1 MGAFM
6 TNDSGRLAEGA
17 STPARVL
24 VTGSQGYIGSVLV
37 RHLRGHGYDV
47 IERDLGLYTACRY
60 PSGSVQPLGWDVREA
75 RSADFDGVD
84 AVVHLAALSNDPLGD
99 LDPGLTY
106 AINHDGTVRV
116 AEAAKDAGVRRFVFA
131 SSCSLYGASE
141 SGRLLDE
148 SAPMT
153 PLTPYAETK
162 VTAEAALGKLA
173 DDDFS
178 PTYMR
183 NATVYGPSSALRLDI
198 VVNDLCATA
207 AATGRILLKSDGS
220 AWRPQV
226 HVEDVARS
234 VRAVLEAPI
243 ESVHDQAFNV
253 GRTEDNL
260 TINEIAEL
268 VSEGVPGGAPVDYAD
283 DAGTDPRSYR
293 VDFTKIAEHVPSFQ
307 PRWTLAEGIRQLLK
321 VFLADGMTVDDFPR
335 YRRLHE
341 IKRLLGEG
349 RLEESLVWAR
359 SSLPG
364 A

>member
-1 MGAFM
+1 M
-6 TNDSGRLAEGA
+6 NSRLTADGA
-17 STPARVL
+17 SMPERVL

-37 RHLRGHGYDV
+37 DHLKGHGYDV
-47 IERDLGLYTACRY
+47 VERDLGLYTNCRY
-60 PSGSVQPLGWDVREA
+60 PSGSIEPLRWDAREA
-75 RSADFDGVD
+75 VPADFEDVD

-99 LDPGLTY
+99 LDPSLTY

-116 AEAAKDAGVRRFVFA
+116 AEAAREAGVRRFVFA

-141 SGRLLDE
+141 TEGLLDE
-148 SAPMT
+148 SASMT

-162 VTAEAALGKLA
+162 VTAEAALAKLA

-243 ESVHDQAFNV
+243 ETIHDQAFNV
-253 GRTEDNL
+253 GRSEDNL
-260 TINEIAEL
+260 TIKEIAEL
-268 VSEGVPGGAPVDYAD
+268 VSEGIPGGAPIDYAD

-293 VDFTKIAEHVPSFQ
+293 VDFGKIATLVPGFQ
-307 PRWTLAEGIRQLLK
+307 PRWTLADGIRQLLE
-321 VFLADGMTVDDFPR
+321 VFAADGMSVEDFGR
-335 YRRLHE
+335 YRRLAE
-341 IKRLLGEG
+341 IKRLMAEGE
-349 RLEESLVWAR
+349 LEESLAWAGSGQPR
-359 SSLPG
+359 

>member
-1 MGAFM
+1 M
-6 TNDSGRLAEGA
+6 TDVSRQLSGA
-17 STPARVL
+17 SRPERVL

-37 RHLRGHGYDV
+37 EHLRRHGFEV
-47 IERDLGLYTACRY
+47 VERDLGLYVDCRY
-60 PSGSVQPLGWDVREA
+60 PSGAIEPLGWDVREA
-75 RSADFDGVD
+75 TPTDFHGVD

-99 LDPGLTY
+99 LDPSLTY
-106 AINHDGTVRV
+106 EINHDGTLRV

-131 SSCSLYGASE
+131 SSCSLYGSSE
-141 SGRLLDE
+141 TGGLLDE
-148 SAPMT
+148 SATMA

-162 VTAEAALGKLA
+162 VTAEAALAKLA

-183 NATVYGPSSALRLDI
+183 NATVYGPSPALRLDI

-234 VRAVLEAPI
+234 VRAALEAPV
-243 ESVHDQAFNV
+243 EVVHDQAFNV

-260 TINEIAEL
+260 RVIEIAEL
-268 VSEGVPGGAPVDYAD
+268 VSDAMPGGAPIEYVDD
-283 DAGTDPRSYR
+283 PGTDPRSYR
-293 VDFTKIAEHVPSFQ
+293 VDFTKIATSIPSFQ
-307 PRWTLAEGIRQLLK
+307 PRWTLADGVRQLLT
-321 VFLADGMTVDDFPR
+321 VFLEDGITTDDFQR

-341 IKRLLGEG
+341 IKRLMSEG
-349 RLEESLVWAR
+349 ALEESLTWAR
-359 SSLPG
+359 PV
-364 A
+364 

>member
-1 MGAFM
+1 
-6 TNDSGRLAEGA
+6 
-17 STPARVL
+17 
-24 VTGSQGYIGSVLV
+24 
-37 RHLRGHGYDV
+37 LREHGYEV
-47 IERDLGLYTACRY
+47 VERDLGLYTGCRY
-60 PSGSVQPLGWDVREA
+60 PSGTVEPLRWDVRETTPD
-75 RSADFDGVD
+75 DFEGVE

-99 LDPGLTY
+99 LDPSLTY

-116 AEAAKDAGVRRFVFA
+116 AEAAKEAGVRRFVFA
-131 SSCSLYGASE
+131 SSCSLYGS
-141 SGRLLDE
+141 SGTGGLLDE

-162 VTAEAALGKLA
+162 VTAEAALAKLA
-173 DDDFS
+173 DDDFT

-183 NATVYGPSSALRLDI
+183 NATVYGPSPALRLDI

-260 TINEIAEL
+260 TVNEIAEL
-268 VSEGVPGGAPVDYAD
+268 VSAGMPGGAPIDYAD
-283 DAGTDPRSYR
+283 DAGADPRSYR
-293 VDFTKIAEHVPSFQ
+293 VDFAKIGSLVPAFQ
-307 PRWTLAEGIRQLLK
+307 PRWTLAEGIRQLLET
-321 VFLADGMTVDDFPR
+321 FLEDGISQDDFTR

-341 IKRLLGEG
+341 IRRLLGDG
-349 RLEESLVWAR
+349 RLEETLTWAR
-359 SSLPG
+359 SDL
-364 A
+364 AQA

>member
-1 MGAFM
+1 M
-6 TNDSGRLAEGA
+6 NSRLTADGA
-17 STPARVL
+17 SMPERVL

-37 RHLRGHGYDV
+37 DHLKGHGYDV
-47 IERDLGLYTACRY
+47 VERDLGLYTNCRY
-60 PSGSVQPLGWDVREA
+60 PSGSIEPLRWDAREA
-75 RSADFDGVD
+75 VPADFEDVD

-99 LDPGLTY
+99 LDPSLTY

-116 AEAAKDAGVRRFVFA
+116 AEAAREAGVRRFVFA

-141 SGRLLDE
+141 TEGLLDE
-148 SAPMT
+148 SASMT

-162 VTAEAALGKLA
+162 VTAEAALAKLA

-243 ESVHDQAFNV
+243 ETIHDQAFNV
-253 GRTEDNL
+253 GRSEDNL
-260 TINEIAEL
+260 TIKEIAEL
-268 VSEGVPGGAPVDYAD
+268 VSEGIPGGAPIDYAD

-293 VDFTKIAEHVPSFQ
+293 VDFGKIATLVPGFQ
-307 PRWTLAEGIRQLLK
+307 PRWTLADGIRQLLE
-321 VFLADGMTVDDFPR
+321 VFAADGMSVVDFGR
-335 YRRLHE
+335 YRRLAE
-341 IKRLLGEG
+341 IKRLMAEGE
-349 RLEESLVWAR
+349 LEESLAWAGSGQPR
-359 SSLPG
+359 

>member
-1 MGAFM
+1 M
-6 TNDSGRLAEGA
+6 TNDSGGRAEGESKA
-17 STPARVL
+17 ARVL

-37 RHLRGHGYDV
+37 DYLRDHGYDV
-47 IERDLGLYTACRY
+47 VERDLGLYTNCRY
-60 PSGSVQPLGWDVREA
+60 PSGTIDPLGWDVREA
-75 RSADFDGVD
+75 TPGDFDGVD

-116 AEAAKDAGVRRFVFA
+116 AEAAKEAGVRRFVFA
-131 SSCSLYGASE
+131 SSCSLYGASG
-141 SGRLLDE
+141 SGGLLDE
-148 SAPMT
+148 TAPMT

-162 VTAEAALGKLA
+162 VTAEAALAKLA
-173 DDDFS
+173 DDAFS

-183 NATVYGPSSALRLDI
+183 NATVYGPSPALRLDI

-243 ESVHDQAFNV
+243 ETVHDQAFNV

-268 VSEGVPGGAPVDYAD
+268 VSRGVPGGAPLDYAD

-293 VDFTKIAEHVPSFQ
+293 VDFTKISTLVPGFQ

-321 VFLADGMTVDDFPR
+321 VFLEDRISSDDFPR

-341 IKRLLGEG
+341 IRRLMAEG
-349 RLEESLVWAR
+349 SLEESLSWAG
-359 SSLPG
+359 SGLPR

>member
-1 MGAFM
+1 M
-6 TNDSGRLAEGA
+6 NDVSGRAVDGA
-17 STPARVL
+17 AGLERVL

-37 RHLRGHGYDV
+37 DHLRDHGYHV
-47 IERDLGLYTACRY
+47 IERDLGLYSGCRY
-60 PSGSVQPLGWDVREA
+60 PAGATEPLGWDVREA
-75 RSADFDGVD
+75 RPADFDGVE

-99 LDPGLTY
+99 LDPALTY

-116 AEAAKDAGVRRFVFA
+116 AEAAKKAGVSRFVFA

-141 SGRLLDE
+141 SGGLLDE
-148 SAPMT
+148 SAAMT

-162 VTAEAALGKLA
+162 VTAEAALAKLA

-183 NATVYGPSSALRLDI
+183 NATVYGPSQALRLDI

-234 VRAVLEAPI
+234 VRAVLEAPV

-260 TINEIAEL
+260 RIIEIAEL
-268 VSEGVPGGAPVDYAD
+268 VSDAVPGGAPVEYVD
-283 DAGTDPRSYR
+283 DPGTDPRSYR
-293 VDFTKIAEHVPSFQ
+293 VDFSKIGAMVPAFQ
-307 PRWTLAEGIRQLLK
+307 PHWTLADGIRQLLK
-321 VFLADGMTVDDFPR
+321 VFLEDGMSVEDFPR

-341 IKRLLGEG
+341 IKRLIAEG
-349 RLEESLVWAR
+349 RLEESLTWA
-359 SSLPG
+359 
-364 A
+364 

>member
-1 MGAFM
+1 MNSRPTADGV
-6 TNDSGRLAEGA
+6 T
-17 STPARVL
+17 TPERVL

-37 RHLRGHGYDV
+37 DHLKGHGYDV
-47 IERDLGLYTACRY
+47 IVRDLGLYSNCRY
-60 PSGSVQPLGWDVREA
+60 PSGSVEPLRWDAREA
-75 RSADFDGVD
+75 VPADFEDID

-99 LDPGLTY
+99 LDPSLTY

-116 AEAAKDAGVRRFVFA
+116 AEAAREAGVRRFVFA
-131 SSCSLYGASE
+131 SSCSLYGS
-141 SGRLLDE
+141 SGTDGLLGE
-148 SAPMT
+148 TAPMT

-162 VTAEAALGKLA
+162 VTAEAALAKLA

-183 NATVYGPSSALRLDI
+183 NATVYGPSAALRLDI

-207 AATGRILLKSDGS
+207 AASGRILLKSDGS

-253 GRTEDNL
+253 GRSEDNL
-260 TINEIAEL
+260 TIKEIAEL
-268 VSEGVPGGAPVDYAD
+268 VSDGAPGGAPIDYAD

-293 VDFTKIAEHVPSFQ
+293 VDFSKIATMVPGFQ
-307 PRWTLAEGIRQLLK
+307 PKWTLADGIRQLLT
-321 VFLADGMTVDDFPR
+321 VFQADGIRVEDFSR
-335 YRRLHE
+335 YRRLAE
-341 IKRLLGEG
+341 IKRLIAEGE
-349 RLEESLVWAR
+349 LEESLTWAR
-359 SSLPG
+359 SGLTR

>member
-1 MGAFM
+1 M
-6 TNDSGRLAEGA
+6 TYVAGGSDAGA
-17 STPARVL
+17 SRPGRVL
-24 VTGSQGYIGSVLV
+24 VTGSQGYIGTVLV
-37 RHLRGHGYDV
+37 AYLRDHGYEV
-47 IERDLGLYTACRY
+47 VERDLGLYTGCRY
-60 PSGSVQPLGWDVREA
+60 PSGSIEPLRWDVREA
-75 RSADFDGVD
+75 TVADFEDVD

-99 LDPGLTY
+99 LDPSLTY
-106 AINHDGTVRV
+106 AINHGGTVRV
-116 AEAAKDAGVRRFVFA
+116 AEAAKEAGVARFVFA
-131 SSCSLYGASE
+131 SSCSLYGAS
-141 SGRLLDE
+141 GLGGLLDE

-162 VTAEAALGKLA
+162 VTAEEALAKLA

-234 VRAVLEAPI
+234 VQAVLEAPL
-243 ESVHDQAFNV
+243 ELVHDQAFNV

-268 VSEGVPGGAPVDYAD
+268 VSAGIPGGAPIDYTD
-283 DAGTDPRSYR
+283 DASSDPRSYR
-293 VDFTKIAEHVPSFQ
+293 VDFAKIGAMLPHFQ
-307 PRWTLAEGIRQLLK
+307 PRWTLAEGIRQLLRT
-321 VFLADGMTVDDFPR
+321 FAQDGMSEDDFVR

-341 IKRLLGEG
+341 IKRLLAEG
-349 RLEESLVWAR
+349 RLDDSLRWAR
-359 SSLPG
+359 SDLHQP
-364 A
+364 

>member
-1 MGAFM
+1 
-6 TNDSGRLAEGA
+6 
-17 STPARVL
+17 
-24 VTGSQGYIGSVLV
+24 
-37 RHLRGHGYDV
+37 
-47 IERDLGLYTACRY
+47 
-60 PSGSVQPLGWDVREA
+60 
-75 RSADFDGVD
+75 
-84 AVVHLAALSNDPLGD
+84 
-99 LDPGLTY
+99 
-106 AINHDGTVRV
+106 
-116 AEAAKDAGVRRFVFA
+116 VFA

-141 SGRLLDE
+141 TEGLLDE
-148 SAPMT
+148 SASMT

-162 VTAEAALGKLA
+162 VTAEAALAKLA

-243 ESVHDQAFNV
+243 ESIHDQAFNV
-253 GRTEDNL
+253 GRSEDNL
-260 TINEIAEL
+260 TIKEIAEL
-268 VSEGVPGGAPVDYAD
+268 VSEGIPGGAPIDYAD

-293 VDFTKIAEHVPSFQ
+293 VDFGKIATLVPGFQ
-307 PRWTLAEGIRQLLK
+307 PRWTLADGIRQLLE
-321 VFLADGMTVDDFPR
+321 VFAADGMSVVDFGR
-335 YRRLHE
+335 YRRLAE
-341 IKRLLGEG
+341 IKRLMAEGE
-349 RLEESLVWAR
+349 LEESLAWAGSGQPR
-359 SSLPG
+359 